1 MIYANC
7 VTITAHR
14 RHKKKHKARMRQ
26 NASHVENQF
35 CREQK
40 SKRFVCTGKP
50 YRKLISVGLAAL
62 ISYLCPS
69 LITFLSWAA
78 HYS

>member
-1 MIYANC
+1 MLGRLLVILISVDLGMLSLESKLGYLITYNVHVYTLIIYANC

-40 SKRFVCTGKP
+40 K
-50 YRKLISVGLAAL
+50 
-62 ISYLCPS
+62 
-69 LITFLSWAA
+69 
-78 HYS
+78 